1 MPGTLSFDLHALT
14 ARLDRAADRIL
25 QAEYGLSYRRF
36 LALLT
41 VGDLGAATQRA
52 LADRLGV
59 SEPSVSRMAGVLVE
73 AGFLDARVDPAGGN
87 RRRLTLT
94 DEGEGI
100 VEEARRLLELRFAEL
115 VERSGVRYADYS
127 RDTMLLMGALD
138 PPDHTISHGDP
149 AHTAST
155 GPAIDRTGRSPSG

>member
-1 MPGTLSFDLHALT
+1 MSENLSFDLHALT

-25 QAEYGLSYRRF
+25 RAECGLSYRRF

-59 SEPSVSRMAGVLVE
+59 SEPSVSRMAGVLAE
-73 AGFLDARVDPAGGN
+73 AGLLDARVDPAGGN

-94 DEGEGI
+94 AEGAQI
-100 VEEARRLLELRFAEL
+100 VEDARRLLELRFADL
-115 VERSGVRYADYS
+115 VKRSGVRYADYA
-127 RDTMLLMGALD
+127 RDTMLLMSALG
-138 PPDHTISHGDP
+138 PPDHTTSHGEP
-149 AHTAST
+149 PHTASAGSAT
-155 GPAIDRTGRSPSG
+155 DSAGQSPGG

>member
-1 MPGTLSFDLHALT
+1 MSGTLSFDLHALT

-41 VGDLGAATQRA
+41 VGNLGAATQRA

-59 SEPSVSRMAGVLVE
+59 SEPSVSRMTGVL
-73 AGFLDARVDPAGGN
+73 ATTGLLYSGNDPAGGN

-94 DEGEGI
+94 AEGAQI
-100 VEEARRLLELRFAEL
+100 VEDARRLLELRFADL
-115 VERSGVRYADYS
+115 VERSGVRYDDYA
-127 RDTMLLMGALD
+127 RATTLLMSALD
-138 PPDHTISHGDP
+138 APDQMTGNEDPTHPPRKPG
-149 AHTAST
+149 A
-155 GPAIDRTGRSPSG
+155 RW